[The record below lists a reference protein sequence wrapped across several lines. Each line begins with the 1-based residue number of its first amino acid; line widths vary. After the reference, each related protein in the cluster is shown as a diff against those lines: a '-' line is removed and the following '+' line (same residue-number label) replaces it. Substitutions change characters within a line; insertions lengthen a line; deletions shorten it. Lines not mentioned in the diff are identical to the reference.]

1 MRRDRGKGSL
11 LVETFI
17 GIEITHQ
24 VGREYFMVKIRNET
38 KRVEQWENDYCLVS
52 TLMIFC
58 WFAKNLI

>member
-24 VGREYFMVKIRNET
+24 VGREYFMVKIRK
-38 KRVEQWENDYCLVS
+38 KRKELHSGRTIIVS
-52 TLMIFC
+52 FPL
-58 WFAKNLI
+58 